1 MSDPKDSDD
10 APLTLKAP
18 RRLEIKKTVGSGQ
31 VRQSFSRGR
40 TKSVQVEVKKSR
52 SVGRGPGDALFGEP
66 GKHDVPA
73 EEIGRA
79 HV

>member
-1 MSDPKDSDD
+1 MSDKESDD

-40 TKSVQVEVKKSR
+40 SKAVQVEVKKKR
-52 SVGRGPGDALFGEP
+52 AVPRGGEGVFNDVGEA
-66 GKHDVPA
+66 PA
-73 EEIGRA
+73 PEA
-79 HV
+79 PAPQQQK

>member
-1 MSDPKDSDD
+1 MSDKDSDD

-40 TKSVQVEVKKSR
+40 SKAVQVEVKKKR
-52 SVGRGPGDALFGEP
+52 
-66 GKHDVPA
+66 
-73 EEIGRA
+73 EIGRA